1 MRVVYGFFIILI
13 VSTIIFTGCK
23 SSKVISG
30 EEQEIQNQQATSL
43 RDEIVGEWRLLAF
56 DGGNDEMSGAEKEDF
71 ENFMEDLT
79 VVFKLNLFADGT
91 YFRNMPG
98 YSDDGKWRLIN
109 GETGLELFSNKSE
122 YSSTFDIKEYNNPR
136 LTISMMKNGD
146 QQLFLLVRAEN

>member
-1 MRVVYGFFIILI
+1 
-13 VSTIIFTGCK
+13 
-23 SSKVISG
+23 
-30 EEQEIQNQQATSL
+30 
-43 RDEIVGEWRLLAF
+43 
-56 DGGNDEMSGAEKEDF
+56 MSGAEKEDF
-71 ENFMEDLT
+71 ENYMEDLT

-122 YSSTFDIKEYNNPR
+122 YSSAFDIKEYNNPR

-146 QQLFLLVRAEN
+146 QQLFLLVRAENQSSCSAKNLSDSMAAIQPVPAAVTA